1 MSSVFLSSTFSIRLT
16 RSFDMPAY
24 KDTKRGTWYVKIS
37 KRDPVTN
44 QRIQTLKRG
53 FQTKREALLWEA
65 EQTVDKTKHTAVT
78 FREMDEKLIAFKNPK
93 KETTKAQERSRV
105 NKYIPFADVQ
115 MSKIKKTDLMEW
127 FTDLS
132 QLDIAVS
139 TKNYLIGVVKAV
151 FKFGHDF
158 YGLPNEAAFLK
169 KYKRLIKPE
178 AFNTWTPE
186 EFNKFIK
193 AVDAYHYKN
202 IFTVMF
208 WTGCRRGEALA
219 LRSEDY
225 KDGTLHIYHQL
236 KYEKDGFMPLKT
248 DSSERTI
255 KVIEPVKALLDDI
268 PAELDGNEYLF
279 GYMHPLPITNLQRAF
294 TRGITKSN
302 VKPIR
307 LHDLRHSFATNAIAQ
322 GANIVA
328 LSKYLGHSTI
338 QQTLQTYVH
347 ALEKTD
353 DELLNL
359 MNNLAKS

>member
-1 MSSVFLSSTFSIRLT
+1 
-16 RSFDMPAY
+16 MPAV
-24 KDTKRGTWYVKIS
+24 KDKQRGTWMVRMS
-37 KRDPVTN
+37 HVDPVTGK
-44 QRIQTLKRG
+44 RVQTCKRG
-53 FQTKREALLWEA
+53 FQTKREAQQWEA
-65 EQTVDKTKHTAVT
+65 EHTVKEDAHTAVT
-78 FREMDEKLIAFKNPK
+78 FREMDERLIAFKNPK
-93 KETTKAQERSRV
+93 KETTKSQERSRV
-105 NKYIPFADVQ
+105 DKYMPFADTP

-132 QLDIAVS
+132 QQDIAIS

-151 FKFGHDF
+151 FKFGNEF

-169 KYKRLIKPE
+169 KYRRLIKPE
-178 AFNTWTPE
+178 SFNTWTPA

-193 AVDAYHYKN
+193 CVEADHYRN
-202 IFTVMF
+202 AFTVMF
-208 WTGCRRGEALA
+208 WTGMRRGEALA

-225 KDGTLHIYHQL
+225 KDGKLHIYHQL

-255 KVIEPVKALLDDI
+255 KVIEPVKALLDAIQADI
-268 PAELDGNEYLF
+268 DGNGFLF
-279 GYMHPLPITNLQRAF
+279 GGEHPLPITNLQRAF
-294 TRGITKSN
+294 TRAVTKSL

-347 ALEKTD
+347 AIEKTD

-359 MNNLAKS
+359 MNELSKT